1 MRLFVDISAHGFG
14 HLAQTAPVLNALHA
28 ALPGLHLTLRS
39 GLPHERLKMR
49 IEAPF
54 EFISGAADFGFVM
67 HNALDIDLVASA
79 ASYRERHR
87 NWQDAVGR
95 EAEFL
100 RQQKPDLVFS
110 NVSYLP
116 LAGAAS
122 AGIPAVAMCS
132 LNWADLFAHY
142 FGQETWAAAIHADM
156 LHAYRSALA
165 FLRVTPGMP
174 MPDLHNLH
182 VIGPIAEVQLPR
194 REKIAGRLNLPASA
208 RWVLIALGG
217 VDHPLPLSNW
227 PHLPNVY
234 WLAPGTGQAGGDDI
248 RVFDANLPF
257 AEVLASVDAL
267 ITKTGYGSFVE
278 AACHGI
284 PMLYLRRPDWPEED
298 SLIAWVQDNNCAA
311 EITRVEAESGDLAES
326 LEQIWNTPSPPR
338 PHAMGI
344 HQACRHL
351 AQLLGGSTQE

>member
-28 ALPGLHLTLRS
+28 ALPELHLTLRS
-39 GLPHERLKMR
+39 GLAHERLMMR
-49 IEAPF
+49 IQAPF
-54 EFISGAADFGFVM
+54 EFISGTADFGFVM
-67 HNALDIDLVASA
+67 RNALDIDLVASA
-79 ASYRERHR
+79 ARYRERHR
-87 NWQDAVGR
+87 NWQDAVDH

-132 LNWADLFAHY
+132 LNWADLFLHY
-142 FGQETWAAAIHADM
+142 FGQETWATALHADM
-156 LHAYRSALA
+156 LHAYRSADA

-174 MPDLHNLH
+174 MPSLHNLH
-182 VIGPIAEVQLPR
+182 AIGPIADVQFPR
-194 REKIAGRLNLPASA
+194 REKIAGRLNLPVSA

-217 VDHPLPLSNW
+217 VDHPLPISAW
-227 PHLPNVY
+227 PRLPNVY
-234 WLAPGTGQAGGDDI
+234 WLAPGSGQAGRDDI
-248 RVFDANLPF
+248 RTFDASLPF

-284 PMLYLRRPDWPEED
+284 PMLYLRRPDWPEEEC
-298 SLIAWVQDNNCAA
+298 LIDWGLDNNRAA
-311 EITRVEAESGDLAES
+311 EITRAAADSGDLAES
-326 LEQIWNTPSPPR
+326 LEQIWHATLPPR
-338 PHAMGI
+338 PQATGI
-344 HQACRHL
+344 QQACRQL
-351 AQLLGGSTQE
+351 VQLLCG